1 MISVNSTIFFTIIS
15 FFYSLLLFV
24 VYFAREKIKTPE
36 NKIYS
41 KLIIINF
48 IGIVLELL
56 CCIFAGKALEFMKVY
71 TIINKLFLLY
81 LIVWCSVFG
90 VYVFLI
96 SANIDDKKAL
106 RKYMNKVIYFY
117 LFLDIIFGAL
127 IFSLPV
133 QFHFVDEVVM
143 YSYGTAANIVYIG
156 SFISIAL
163 MIFCLIKNFKNIKSK
178 KYLPIFVYLILGTAT
193 TAIQKI
199 FPNLLMA
206 TSMEAF
212 VTVLMYFTIENPDMK
227 LLKEMHE
234 AKEISDNAN
243 EEKTLFLYNMT
254 QEIRATTK
262 NIDNEADNII
272 DSDDIEFDR
281 ESARNIKGETS
292 KFRMMTNDIL
302 DVSAI
307 DSANIKIYN
316 SSYNLKLLLRTII
329 GSYTEVCKNKNLE
342 FRTNIEHNIPESLY
356 GDNINLKKVIN
367 QLLTYCVKAT
377 SKGYVELDIN
387 TIIKGD
393 IVRLIITIEDSSMGI
408 KSSDLKKIK
417 MDNKNISE
425 SYKLITL
432 MNGTMVITSNYGT
445 GNKIKII
452 LDQKVD
458 TTEEKENKK
467 YQNILDNKKIL
478 IIDNSESS
486 IKIIEKLLKGS
497 NINIDYSL
505 NGRDAYKKIA
515 TRNRYDLILLDEEL
529 NTITGEEMLE
539 NLKKIRNFNIPVILL
554 SKDNKYEYNE
564 EYLKMGFS
572 DILIKPLSKEILLE
586 KINKNIINRVDILTK
601 DKETK

>member
-1 MISVNSTIFFTIIS
+1 MESVIVAICCFVFLIIITIVFFTKPKMNKLENKTFSWLLILNIIGLLLQVLSYVLVNKYDNFQNTIYYIAIIRMIFCYYVLWELFFVYYITIIS
-15 FFYSLLLFV
+15 FSLNEKDNRLKNTKKITIFFVIGIFIAVQTLILPINITKVNNLYYPTGPAMMFLAIGVLYGIIIIFYCLVKNFKHIINIKYLPLLF
-24 VYFAREKIKTPE
+24 Y
-36 NKIYS
+36 
-41 KLIIINF
+41 
-48 IGIVLELL
+48 
-56 CCIFAGKALEFMKVY
+56 
-71 TIINKLFLLY
+71 
-81 LIVWCSVFG
+81 
-90 VYVFLI
+90 
-96 SANIDDKKAL
+96 
-106 RKYMNKVIYFY
+106 
-117 LFLDIIFGAL
+117 IIFG
-127 IFSLPV
+127 S
-133 QFHFVDEVVM
+133 
-143 YSYGTAANIVYIG
+143 
-156 SFISIAL
+156 ISIIWQMSNPGL
-163 MIFCLIKNFKNIKSK
+163 LLIT
-178 KYLPIFVYLILGTAT
+178 PIESLVLF
-193 TAIQKI
+193 
-199 FPNLLMA
+199 
-206 TSMEAF
+206 
-212 VTVLMYFTIENPDMK
+212 LMYFTIENPDMK
-227 LLKEMHE
+227 LLKEVHE

-408 KSSDLKKIK
+408 KSSDLEKIK

-432 MNGTMVITSNYGT
+432 MNGAMVITSNYGT

-452 LDQKVD
+452 LDQKID
-458 TTEEKENKK
+458 KSENKEEKK
-467 YQNILDNKKIL
+467 YQEIYNNKKIL
-478 IIDNSESS
+478 IIDNSEPS
-486 IKIIEKLLKGS
+486 IKIIEKLLKNS
-497 NINIDYSL
+497 NIEIDYSL
-505 NGRDAYKKIA
+505 NGKDAYKKIA

-529 NTITGEEMLE
+529 NTITGTEMLE

-572 DILIKPLSKEILLE
+572 DILIKPIKKEELLE
-586 KINKNIINRVDILTK
+586 KIDKNIIKREDIFK
-601 DKETK
+601 DTGNN

>member
-1 MISVNSTIFFTIIS
+1 MFSFAFNLSSFIFLCLIGTVYFCRKKVPSEENNIYKKIIATS
-15 FFYSLLLFV
+15 FFGM
-24 VYFAREKIKTPE
+24 
-36 NKIYS
+36 
-41 KLIIINF
+41 F
-48 IGIVLELL
+48 IDLYGYIVLK
-56 CCIFAGKALEFMKVY
+56 ISDNPQ
-71 TIINKLFLLY
+71 ISINIYIAKLY
-81 LIVWCSVFG
+81 LIYFFLWITFFKDYMVIVTTKDQQKLKKSRILSLIVF
-90 VYVFLI
+90 
-96 SANIDDKKAL
+96 
-106 RKYMNKVIYFY
+106 
-117 LFLDIIFGAL
+117 IIFVSLNLLFPIKIIDNDGL
-127 IFSLPV
+127 I
-133 QFHFVDEVVM
+133 
-143 YSYGTAANIVYIG
+143 YSTGIAVFILYFIVGIQILYI
-156 SFISIAL
+156 IYL
-163 MIFCLIKNFKNIKSK
+163 LIKYAKNTTFNQKIP
-178 KYLPIFVYLILGTAT
+178 LCVFLILGTLVMFIQFMYPEILLITAT
-193 TAIQKI
+193 ECIITC
-199 FPNLLMA
+199 
-206 TSMEAF
+206 
-212 VTVLMYFTIENPDMK
+212 LMYFTIENPDMK

-377 SKGYVELDIN
+377 NKGYVELDIN

-408 KSSDLKKIK
+408 KSSDLEKIK

-432 MNGTMVITSNYGT
+432 MNGAMVITSNYGT

-452 LDQKVD
+452 LDQKID
-458 TTEEKENKK
+458 KNENKEEKK
-467 YQNILDNKKIL
+467 YQEIYNNKKIL
-478 IIDNSESS
+478 IIDNSEPS
-486 IKIIEKLLKGS
+486 IKIIEKLLKNS
-497 NINIDYSL
+497 NIEIDYSL
-505 NGRDAYKKIA
+505 NGKDAYKKIA

-529 NTITGEEMLE
+529 NTITGTEMLE

-572 DILIKPLSKEILLE
+572 DILIKPISKEILLE

>member
-1 MISVNSTIFFTIIS
+1 MRVNSTIFFTIIS
-15 FFYSLLLFV
+15 FFYSFLLLV
-24 VYFAREKIKTPE
+24 VYFTKEKIKTPE
-36 NKIYS
+36 NRIYS
-41 KLIIINF
+41 KLIIVNL
-48 IGIVLELL
+48 IGIILELL
-56 CCIFAGKALEFMKVY
+56 CCIFAVVAKDYLTLY

-81 LIVWCSVFG
+81 LIVWCSIFG

-96 SANIDDKKAL
+96 SSKIEDKKEL
-106 RKYMNKVIYFY
+106 RKYMNKVICFY
-117 LFLDIIFGAL
+117 LFLDIVFGSL
-127 IFSLPV
+127 IFYMPV
-133 QFHFVDEVVM
+133 EFEFVNGVVM
-143 YSYGTAANIVYIG
+143 YSYGPSANIVYIG

-163 MIFCLIKNFKNIKSK
+163 MVFCMIKNLKNLRSK
-178 KYLPIFVYLILGTAT
+178 KYLPMFVYLVLGTLT
-193 TAIQKI
+193 TAIQKAI
-199 FPNLLMA
+199 PSLLMA

-212 VTVLMYFTIENPDMK
+212 VTCLMYFTIENPDMK

-262 NIDNEADNII
+262 NIDNEADIII
-272 DSDDIEFDR
+272 DSDDIDTDK

-307 DSANIKIYN
+307 DSSNIKIYN
-316 SSYNLKLLLRTII
+316 SSYNLKMLLRTII
-329 GSYTEVCKNKNLE
+329 SSYTDICHNKNLE
-342 FRTNIEHNIPESLY
+342 FRTNIDHSIPESLY
-356 GDNINLKKVIN
+356 GDNISLKKAIN
-367 QLLTYCVKAT
+367 LLLTYSVKST
-377 SKGYVELDIN
+377 KKGYVELDIN
-387 TIIKGD
+387 TIIKND

-408 KSSDLKKIK
+408 KSSDLEKIK
-417 MDNKNISE
+417 IDNKNISE

-432 MNGTMVITSNYGT
+432 MNGTMVLTSNYGS

-452 LDQKVD
+452 LDQKID
-458 TTEEKENKK
+458 KTPNKEEKK
-467 YQNILDNKKIL
+467 YQSILEDKKIL
-478 IIDNSESS
+478 IIDNSEPS

-505 NGRDAYKKIA
+505 NGRDAYNKIK

-529 NTITGEEMLE
+529 NTISGYEMLK
-539 NLKKIRNFNIPVILL
+539 NLQGIRNFNIPVILL

-586 KINKNIINRVDILTK
+586 KINKNVMNRVDVLDK
-601 DKETK
+601 DKK

>member
-1 MISVNSTIFFTIIS
+1 MESVIVAICCFVFLIIITIVFFTKPKMNKLENKTFSWLLILNIIGLLLQVLSYVLVNKYDNFQNTIYYIAIIRMIFCYYVLWELFFVYYITIIS
-15 FFYSLLLFV
+15 FSLNEKDNRLKNTKKITIFFVIGIFIAVQTLILPINITKVNNLYYPTGPAMMFLAIGVLYGIIIIFYCLVKNFKHIINIKYLPLLF
-24 VYFAREKIKTPE
+24 Y
-36 NKIYS
+36 
-41 KLIIINF
+41 
-48 IGIVLELL
+48 
-56 CCIFAGKALEFMKVY
+56 
-71 TIINKLFLLY
+71 
-81 LIVWCSVFG
+81 
-90 VYVFLI
+90 
-96 SANIDDKKAL
+96 
-106 RKYMNKVIYFY
+106 
-117 LFLDIIFGAL
+117 IIFG
-127 IFSLPV
+127 S
-133 QFHFVDEVVM
+133 
-143 YSYGTAANIVYIG
+143 
-156 SFISIAL
+156 ISIIWQMSNPGL
-163 MIFCLIKNFKNIKSK
+163 LLIT
-178 KYLPIFVYLILGTAT
+178 PIESLVLF
-193 TAIQKI
+193 
-199 FPNLLMA
+199 
-206 TSMEAF
+206 
-212 VTVLMYFTIENPDMK
+212 LMYFTIENPDMK
-227 LLKEMHE
+227 LLKEVHE

-377 SKGYVELDIN
+377 NKGYVELDIN

-408 KSSDLKKIK
+408 KSSDLEKIK

-432 MNGTMVITSNYGT
+432 MNGAMVITSNYGT

-452 LDQKVD
+452 LDQKID
-458 TTEEKENKK
+458 KSENKEEKK
-467 YQNILDNKKIL
+467 YQEIYNNKKIL
-478 IIDNSESS
+478 IIDNSEPS
-486 IKIIEKLLKGS
+486 IKIIEKLLKNS
-497 NINIDYSL
+497 NIEIDYSL
-505 NGRDAYKKIA
+505 NGKDAYKKIA

-572 DILIKPLSKEILLE
+572 DILIKPIKKEELLE
-586 KINKNIINRVDILTK
+586 KIDKNIIKREDIFK
-601 DKETK
+601 DTGNN

>member
-1 MISVNSTIFFTIIS
+1 MFSFAFNLSSFIFLCLIGTVYFCRKKVPSEENNIYKKIIATS
-15 FFYSLLLFV
+15 FFGM
-24 VYFAREKIKTPE
+24 
-36 NKIYS
+36 
-41 KLIIINF
+41 F
-48 IGIVLELL
+48 IDLYGYIVLK
-56 CCIFAGKALEFMKVY
+56 ISDNPQ
-71 TIINKLFLLY
+71 ISINIYIAKLY
-81 LIVWCSVFG
+81 LIYFFLWITFFKDYMVIVTTKDQQKLKKSRILSLI
-90 VYVFLI
+90 VFLI
-96 SANIDDKKAL
+96 FVSLNILFPIKIIDNDGL
-106 RKYMNKVIYFY
+106 IYSTGIAVFILYFIVGIQILYIIY
-117 LFLDIIFGAL
+117 L
-127 IFSLPV
+127 
-133 QFHFVDEVVM
+133 
-143 YSYGTAANIVYIG
+143 
-156 SFISIAL
+156 
-163 MIFCLIKNFKNIKSK
+163 LIKYAKNTTFNQKIP
-178 KYLPIFVYLILGTAT
+178 LCVFLILGTLVMFIQFMYPEILLITAT
-193 TAIQKI
+193 ECIITC
-199 FPNLLMA
+199 
-206 TSMEAF
+206 
-212 VTVLMYFTIENPDMK
+212 LMYFTIENPDMK

-408 KSSDLKKIK
+408 KSSDLEKIK

-432 MNGTMVITSNYGT
+432 MNGAMVITSNYGT

-478 IIDNSESS
+478 IIDNSEPS
-486 IKIIEKLLKGS
+486 IKIIEKLLKNS
-497 NINIDYSL
+497 NIEIDYSL
-505 NGRDAYKKIA
+505 NGKDAYKKIA

-529 NTITGEEMLE
+529 NTITGTEMLE

-564 EYLKMGFS
+564 EYLNMGFS
-572 DILIKPLSKEILLE
+572 DILIKPIKKEELLE
-586 KINKNIINRVDILTK
+586 KIDKNIIKREDIFK
-601 DKETK
+601 DK

>member
-1 MISVNSTIFFTIIS
+1 MFSFAFNLSSFIFLCLIGTVYFCRKKVPSEENNIYKKIIATS
-15 FFYSLLLFV
+15 FFGM
-24 VYFAREKIKTPE
+24 
-36 NKIYS
+36 
-41 KLIIINF
+41 F
-48 IGIVLELL
+48 IDLYGYIVLK
-56 CCIFAGKALEFMKVY
+56 ISDNPQ
-71 TIINKLFLLY
+71 ISINIYIAKLY
-81 LIVWCSVFG
+81 LIYFFLWITFFKDYMVIVTTKDQQKLKKSRILSLI
-90 VYVFLI
+90 VFLI
-96 SANIDDKKAL
+96 FVSLNILFPIKIIDNDGL
-106 RKYMNKVIYFY
+106 IYSTGIAVFILYFIVGIQILYIIY
-117 LFLDIIFGAL
+117 L
-127 IFSLPV
+127 
-133 QFHFVDEVVM
+133 
-143 YSYGTAANIVYIG
+143 
-156 SFISIAL
+156 
-163 MIFCLIKNFKNIKSK
+163 LIKYAKNTTFNQKIP
-178 KYLPIFVYLILGTAT
+178 LCVFLILGTLVMFIQFMYPEILLITAT
-193 TAIQKI
+193 ECIITC
-199 FPNLLMA
+199 
-206 TSMEAF
+206 
-212 VTVLMYFTIENPDMK
+212 LMYFTIENPDMK

-408 KSSDLKKIK
+408 KSSDLEKIK

-432 MNGTMVITSNYGT
+432 MNGAMVITSNYGT

-529 NTITGEEMLE
+529 NTISGYEMLK
-539 NLKKIRNFNIPVILL
+539 NLQGIRNFNIPVILL

>member
-1 MISVNSTIFFTIIS
+1 MTTGIMLTIGSLFLSILLIIV
-15 FFYSLLLFV
+15 FYSKSRIPSL
-24 VYFAREKIKTPE
+24 E
-36 NKIYS
+36 NKIFG
-41 KLIIINF
+41 KIIFINLF
-48 IGIVLELL
+48 GVIMHIL
-56 CCIFAGKALEFMKVY
+56 CFV
-71 TIINKLFLLY
+71 TNKLFPTDSIFVLLTAKLY
-81 LIVWCSVFG
+81 L
-90 VYVFLI
+90 
-96 SANIDDKKAL
+96 
-106 RKYMNKVIYFY
+106 
-117 LFLDIIFGAL
+117 
-127 IFSLPV
+127 
-133 QFHFVDEVVM
+133 
-143 YSYGTAANIVYIG
+143 
-156 SFISIAL
+156 
-163 MIFCLIKNFKNIKSK
+163 
-178 KYLPIFVYLILGTAT
+178 VYLILWAT
-193 TAIQKI
+193 YFTWYVFVISNDKFREKKINYILWFVIVVATYLIYKLDISFYVSSSEIYSYGASVKVVYVLVSCYYVAWTLLLLGNIKNIIKKIYIPIFSFMILGGVATIIQRN
-199 FPNLLMA
+199 FPGVQLM
-206 TSMEAF
+206 TFLETF
-212 VTVLMYFTIENPDMK
+212 IGYLMYFTIENPDMK

-408 KSSDLKKIK
+408 KSSDLEKIK

-432 MNGTMVITSNYGT
+432 MNGAMVITSNYGT

-452 LDQKVD
+452 LDQKID
-458 TTEEKENKK
+458 KNENKEEKK
-467 YQNILDNKKIL
+467 YQEIYNNNKIL
-478 IIDNSESS
+478 IIDNSEPS
-486 IKIIEKLLKGS
+486 IKIIEKLLKNS
-497 NINIDYSL
+497 NIEIDYSL
-505 NGRDAYKKIA
+505 NGKDAYKKIA

-564 EYLKMGFS
+564 EYLNMGFS
-572 DILIKPLSKEILLE
+572 DILIKPIKREELLE
-586 KINKNIINRVDILTK
+586 KIDKNIIKREDIFS
-601 DKETK
+601 DKK

>member
-1 MISVNSTIFFTIIS
+1 MFSFAFNLSSFIFLCLIGTVYFCRKKVPSEENNIYKKIIATS
-15 FFYSLLLFV
+15 FFGMFV
-24 VYFAREKIKTPE
+24 DLYG
-36 NKIYS
+36 Y
-41 KLIIINF
+41 
-48 IGIVLELL
+48 IVLK
-56 CCIFAGKALEFMKVY
+56 ISDNPQ
-71 TIINKLFLLY
+71 ISINIYIAKLY
-81 LIVWCSVFG
+81 LIYFFLWITFFKDYMVIVTTKDQQKLKKSRILSLIVF
-90 VYVFLI
+90 
-96 SANIDDKKAL
+96 
-106 RKYMNKVIYFY
+106 
-117 LFLDIIFGAL
+117 IIFVSLNILFPIKIIDNDGL
-127 IFSLPV
+127 I
-133 QFHFVDEVVM
+133 
-143 YSYGTAANIVYIG
+143 YSTGIAVFILYFIVGIQILYI
-156 SFISIAL
+156 IYL
-163 MIFCLIKNFKNIKSK
+163 LIKYAKNTTFNQKIP
-178 KYLPIFVYLILGTAT
+178 LCVFLILGTLVMFIQFMYPEILLITAT
-193 TAIQKI
+193 ECIITC
-199 FPNLLMA
+199 
-206 TSMEAF
+206 
-212 VTVLMYFTIENPDMK
+212 LMYFTIENPDMK

-377 SKGYVELDIN
+377 NKGYVELDIN

-408 KSSDLKKIK
+408 KSSDLEKIK

-432 MNGTMVITSNYGT
+432 MNGAMVITSNYGT

-452 LDQKVD
+452 LDQKID
-458 TTEEKENKK
+458 KSENKEEKK
-467 YQNILDNKKIL
+467 YQEIYNNKKIL
-478 IIDNSESS
+478 IIDNSEPS
-486 IKIIEKLLKGS
+486 IKIIEKLLKNS
-497 NINIDYSL
+497 NIEIDYSL
-505 NGRDAYKKIA
+505 NGKDAYKKIA

-529 NTITGEEMLE
+529 NTISGYEMLK
-539 NLKKIRNFNIPVILL
+539 NLQGIRNFNIPVILL

>member
-24 VYFAREKIKTPE
+24 VYFSREKIKTPE

-96 SANIDDKKAL
+96 SANIDNKKAL

-133 QFHFVDEVVM
+133 QFHFVDGVVM
-143 YSYGTAANIVYIG
+143 YSYGTAVNVVYVG
-156 SFISIAL
+156 SLVYIAL
-163 MIFCLIKNFKNIKSK
+163 MVVCLVKNFKNIKSK
-178 KYLPIFVYLILGTAT
+178 KYLPIFVYLLFGVCIGIL
-193 TAIQKI
+193 QKMHPEI
-199 FPNLLMA
+199 LAF

-408 KSSDLKKIK
+408 KSSDLEKIK

-432 MNGTMVITSNYGT
+432 MNGAMVITSNYGT

-452 LDQKVD
+452 LDQKID
-458 TTEEKENKK
+458 KNENKEEKK
-467 YQNILDNKKIL
+467 YQEIYNNKKIL
-478 IIDNSESS
+478 IIDNSEPS
-486 IKIIEKLLKGS
+486 IKIIEKLLKNS
-497 NINIDYSL
+497 NIEIDYSL
-505 NGRDAYKKIA
+505 NGKDAYKKIA

-539 NLKKIRNFNIPVILL
+539 SLKKIRNFNIPVILL

-564 EYLKMGFS
+564 EYLNMGFS
-572 DILIKPLSKEILLE
+572 DILIKPIKREELLE
-586 KINKNIINRVDILTK
+586 KIDKNIIKREDIFS
-601 DKETK
+601 DKK

>member
-1 MISVNSTIFFTIIS
+1 MASGIYFPIAALGFALLTVITFYVKKPIKSTETRIYKYLMISN
-15 FFYSLLLFV
+15 LLGL
-24 VYFAREKIKTPE
+24 
-36 NKIYS
+36 
-41 KLIIINF
+41 
-48 IGIVLELL
+48 VLELDCTFASYISNTL
-56 CCIFAGKALEFMKVY
+56 PKISDFILKTYLVYNLIWTLILTIYVLYISVDTNILSKYKNNLKFLVGLISVVSVYFIYHLECILVIQDNFRVRYTEGPSVNFTY
-71 TIINKLFLLY
+71 TI
-81 LIVWCSVFG
+81 CG
-90 VYVFLI
+90 V
-96 SANIDDKKAL
+96 
-106 RKYMNKVIYFY
+106 
-117 LFLDIIFGAL
+117 L
-127 IFSLPV
+127 IFI
-133 QFHFVDEVVM
+133 
-143 YSYGTAANIVYIG
+143 IVLLMFRNRKNLSNKRYIPI
-156 SFISIAL
+156 FIFLVAIVL
-163 MIFCLIKNFKNIKSK
+163 GIIIQKNIPG
-178 KYLPIFVYLILGTAT
+178 LLIMTYVETLTV
-193 TAIQKI
+193 AI
-199 FPNLLMA
+199 
-206 TSMEAF
+206 
-212 VTVLMYFTIENPDMK
+212 MYHTIENPDMK

-408 KSSDLKKIK
+408 KSSDLEKIK

-432 MNGTMVITSNYGT
+432 MNGAMVITSNYGT

-452 LDQKVD
+452 LDQKID
-458 TTEEKENKK
+458 KNENKEEKK
-467 YQNILDNKKIL
+467 YQEIYNNKKIL
-478 IIDNSESS
+478 IIDNSEPS
-486 IKIIEKLLKGS
+486 IKIIEKLLKNS
-497 NINIDYSL
+497 NIEIDYSL
-505 NGRDAYKKIA
+505 NGKDAYKKIA

-564 EYLKMGFS
+564 EYLNMGFS
-572 DILIKPLSKEILLE
+572 DILIKPIKREELLE
-586 KINKNIINRVDILTK
+586 KIDKNIIKREDIFS
-601 DKETK
+601 DKK

>member
-1 MISVNSTIFFTIIS
+1 MASGIYFPIAALGFALLTVITFYVKKPIKSTETRIYKYLMISNLLGLVLEFDCTFASYISNTLPKISDFILKTYLVYNLIWTLILTIYVLYIS
-15 FFYSLLLFV
+15 VDTNILSKYKNNLKFLVGLISV
-24 VYFAREKIKTPE
+24 VSVYFIYHLECILVIQDNFRVRYTEGPSVNFTYTICGVLIFIIVLLMFRNRKNLS
-36 NKIYS
+36 NKRYIPIFIF
-41 KLIIINF
+41 LVAIVLGIII
-48 IGIVLELL
+48 
-56 CCIFAGKALEFMKVY
+56 
-71 TIINKLFLLY
+71 
-81 LIVWCSVFG
+81 
-90 VYVFLI
+90 
-96 SANIDDKKAL
+96 
-106 RKYMNKVIYFY
+106 
-117 LFLDIIFGAL
+117 
-127 IFSLPV
+127 
-133 QFHFVDEVVM
+133 Q
-143 YSYGTAANIVYIG
+143 
-156 SFISIAL
+156 
-163 MIFCLIKNFKNIKSK
+163 KNIPG
-178 KYLPIFVYLILGTAT
+178 LLIMTYVETLTV
-193 TAIQKI
+193 AI
-199 FPNLLMA
+199 
-206 TSMEAF
+206 
-212 VTVLMYFTIENPDMK
+212 MYHTIENPDMK

-408 KSSDLKKIK
+408 KSSDLEKIK

-432 MNGTMVITSNYGT
+432 MNGAMVITSNYGT

-452 LDQKVD
+452 LDQKID
-458 TTEEKENKK
+458 KSENKEEKK
-467 YQNILDNKKIL
+467 YQEIYNNKKIL

-486 IKIIEKLLKGS
+486 IKIIEKLLKNS
-497 NINIDYSL
+497 NIEIDYSL
-505 NGRDAYKKIA
+505 NGKDAYKKIA

-529 NTITGEEMLE
+529 NTITGKEMLE

-564 EYLKMGFS
+564 EYLNMGFS
-572 DILIKPLSKEILLE
+572 DILIKPIKKEELLE
-586 KINKNIINRVDILTK
+586 KIDKNIIKREDIFK
-601 DKETK
+601 DK

>member
-1 MISVNSTIFFTIIS
+1 MFSFAFNLSSFIFLCLIGTVYFCRKKVPSEENNIYKKIIATS
-15 FFYSLLLFV
+15 FFGM
-24 VYFAREKIKTPE
+24 
-36 NKIYS
+36 
-41 KLIIINF
+41 F
-48 IGIVLELL
+48 IDLYGYIVLK
-56 CCIFAGKALEFMKVY
+56 ISDNPQ
-71 TIINKLFLLY
+71 ISINIYIAKLY
-81 LIVWCSVFG
+81 LIYFFLWITFFKDYMVIVTTKDQQKLKKSRILSLIVF
-90 VYVFLI
+90 
-96 SANIDDKKAL
+96 
-106 RKYMNKVIYFY
+106 
-117 LFLDIIFGAL
+117 IIFVSLNLLFPIKIIDNDGL
-127 IFSLPV
+127 I
-133 QFHFVDEVVM
+133 
-143 YSYGTAANIVYIG
+143 YSTGIAVFILYFIVGIQILYI
-156 SFISIAL
+156 IYL
-163 MIFCLIKNFKNIKSK
+163 LIKYAKNTTFNQKIP
-178 KYLPIFVYLILGTAT
+178 LCVFLILGTLVMFIQFMYPEILLITAT
-193 TAIQKI
+193 ECIITC
-199 FPNLLMA
+199 
-206 TSMEAF
+206 
-212 VTVLMYFTIENPDMK
+212 LMYFTIENPDMK

-262 NIDNEADNII
+262 NIDNEADNIL
-272 DSDDIEFDR
+272 DSDSIDIDK

-408 KSSDLKKIK
+408 KSSDLEKIK
-417 MDNKNISE
+417 VDNKNISE

-432 MNGTMVITSNYGT
+432 MNGAMVITSNYGT

-452 LDQKVD
+452 LDQKID
-458 TTEEKENKK
+458 KNENKEEKK
-467 YQNILDNKKIL
+467 YQEIYNNKKIL
-478 IIDNSESS
+478 IIDNSEPS
-486 IKIIEKLLKGS
+486 IKIIEKLLKNS
-497 NINIDYSL
+497 NIEIDYSL
-505 NGRDAYKKIA
+505 NGKDAYKKIA

-529 NTITGEEMLE
+529 NTITGTEMLE

-564 EYLKMGFS
+564 EYLNMGFS
-572 DILIKPLSKEILLE
+572 DIIIKPIKKEILLE
-586 KINKNIINRVDILTK
+586 KINKNIINREDIFTQK
-601 DKETK
+601 NKNK